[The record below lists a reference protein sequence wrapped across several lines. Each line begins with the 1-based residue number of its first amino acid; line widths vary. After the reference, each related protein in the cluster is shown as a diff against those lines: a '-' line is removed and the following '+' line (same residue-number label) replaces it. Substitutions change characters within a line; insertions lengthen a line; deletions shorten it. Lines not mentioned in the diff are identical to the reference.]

1 LQTFSWNCEIGGEKN
16 LATQSILVG
25 VAIWIKSSRSEQ
37 WLGWIPRERK
47 EHFGHNDDLIS
58 RKLVLLDCP
67 TQNLLRNSTGV
78 CLVIVSIN
86 WLHAMHGTDVGGV
99 KSVDTG
105 VVTVSRLRQNSATRE
120 GESSR
125 SLYMLRRF
133 FFIQHPATHIFGMPV
148 RHAAEDYFRNFK
160 TRLAQSN

>member
-1 LQTFSWNCEIGGEKN
+1 
-16 LATQSILVG
+16 
-25 VAIWIKSSRSEQ
+25 
-37 WLGWIPRERK
+37 
-47 EHFGHNDDLIS
+47 
-58 RKLVLLDCP
+58 
-67 TQNLLRNSTGV
+67 
-78 CLVIVSIN
+78 
-86 WLHAMHGTDVGGV
+86 MHGTDVGGV